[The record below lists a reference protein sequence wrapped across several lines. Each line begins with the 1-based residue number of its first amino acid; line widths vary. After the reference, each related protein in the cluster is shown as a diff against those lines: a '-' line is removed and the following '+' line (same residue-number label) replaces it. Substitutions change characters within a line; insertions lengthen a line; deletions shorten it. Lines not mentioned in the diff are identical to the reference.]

1 MDIPV
6 KKQSK
11 TLLILWSLLAWQA
24 VWFLT
29 KEMKMTKRKYLA
41 KLLELLTPE
50 QIKLSA
56 SKPTP
61 YMSAMHIK
69 LHFVALR
76 RLGVLWTT
84 KLICLVPSRAG
95 Q

>member
-1 MDIPV
+1 
-6 KKQSK
+6 
-11 TLLILWSLLAWQA
+11 
-24 VWFLT
+24 
-29 KEMKMTKRKYLA
+29 MTKRKYLA

-76 RLGVLWTT
+76 RLGVL
-84 KLICLVPSRAG
+84 
-95 Q
+95 